1 MSRSKAK
8 KQREKRI
15 REGKRNPALNRG
27 VYAMA
32 DLATRKTKTKQEYME
47 QQRQKPV
54 ALMKATSFFSL
65 DEDPVAQR
73 LIFRFLD

>member
-47 QQRQKPV
+47 QQRQK
-54 ALMKATSFFSL
+54 TRRFDESDEFFL
-65 DEDPVAQR
+65 VWTKIPLHNV
-73 LIFRFLD
+73 

>member
-1 MSRSKAK
+1 MSKSKAK

-27 VYAMA
+27 VYAMT

-47 QQRQKPV
+47 QQRQK
-54 ALMKATSFFSL
+54 TRRFDESDEFFLVWTKVSL
-65 DEDPVAQR
+65 NNV
-73 LIFRFLD
+73 